1 MKAIVCTKYGP
12 PDVLQLKDVPKPA
25 PKDNEV
31 LIRVHAST
39 ATTAGLTGR
48 TGKPYFARVF
58 SGLSKPKKDILGIE
72 ISGEIVEVGATVT
85 RFKIGDPIF
94 GLTGATNPGAYAEF
108 KTIPADGP
116 IELKPDNMSF
126 EDAVAV
132 VEGGLTALN
141 FLKHKANLQSGQRI
155 LINGAS
161 GAVGTSS
168 IQIAKIFGAEVTGVC
183 SAANFDL
190 VQSLGAD
197 HVIDYTQEDF
207 TKNGQTYDVI
217 FDTVG
222 KRSFSECKGSLKP
235 NGFYLDPAG
244 VATLIPM
251 LWTSMFGRKRAILA
265 ATYLRSDSENRQDLL
280 ALKALAEEEKIWP
293 VIDRR
298 YELEQTAE
306 AHRYVETGRK
316 KGNVVITVAAK

>member
-58 SGLSKPKKDILGIE
+58 SGFSKPKKDILGIE

-116 IELKPDNMSF
+116 IELKPDTMSF

-316 KGNVVITVAAK
+316 KGNVVISVAAV